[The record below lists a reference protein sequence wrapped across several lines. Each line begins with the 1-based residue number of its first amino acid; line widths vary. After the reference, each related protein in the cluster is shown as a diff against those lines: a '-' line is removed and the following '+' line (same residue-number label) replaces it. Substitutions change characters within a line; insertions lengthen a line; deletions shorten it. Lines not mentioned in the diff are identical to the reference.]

1 MMEEQDQ
8 TKIPFF
14 ISLEAIK
21 GAVKT
26 LPIEEIRA
34 VKQIIDEIVEEYDQ
48 EHAEK

>member
-14 ISLEAIK
+14 ISLDAIK
-21 GAVKT
+21 DAVKT
-26 LPIEEIRA
+26 LPIEEIR
-34 VKQIIDEIVEEYDQ
+34 VIKQVIDEIVDEYER

>member
-1 MMEEQDQ
+1 MVEELDQ

-21 GAVKT
+21 DVMKT

-34 VKQIIDEIVEEYDQ
+34 VKQVIDEIVEEYDR